1 MELNGIS
8 QLIGPLSLVAL
19 SLGFFSIPSGPSALK
34 HLPTFVPQTGRGI
47 FGHFENIGAFLVI
60 IKTSG

>member
-19 SLGFFSIPSGPSALK
+19 SLGFFSLPSGPSSLK
-34 HLPTFVPQTGRGI
+34 HLPTFVPETGRGI
-47 FGHFENIGAFLVI
+47 FGNYQNIGVVLVI
-60 IKTSG
+60 NQ